1 MMFAKIQCDF
11 WCNLLIRPTCHCV
24 VGSVYV
30 TLQTWSTSW
39 WVWPHGVL
47 RLLYCISAGGINNQC
62 SHVLLSNDTRYHI
75 GMQQAESPIFV
86 IVRLL
91 ELGYRF
97 SVPAMCLMACD
108 HWLWEISFCTSIGEF
123 SSPSIW

>member
-1 MMFAKIQCDF
+1 MS
-11 WCNLLIRPTCHCV
+11 LTP
-24 VGSVYV
+24 
-30 TLQTWSTSW
+30 WSSSF
-39 WVWPHGVL
+39 PC
-47 RLLYCISAGGINNQC
+47 YCISAGGINNQC
-62 SHVLLSNDTRYHI
+62 SHVLLSNDTLYHI

-108 HWLWEISFCTSIGEF
+108 
-123 SSPSIW
+123 P